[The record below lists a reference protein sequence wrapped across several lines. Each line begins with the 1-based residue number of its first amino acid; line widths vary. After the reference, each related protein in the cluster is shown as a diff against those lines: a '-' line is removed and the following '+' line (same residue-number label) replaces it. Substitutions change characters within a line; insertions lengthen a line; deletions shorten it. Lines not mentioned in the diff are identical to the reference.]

1 MNFLQCCSNNTNN
14 FPFPTEFLFNNNNN
28 INIPENVIS
37 EFKHESVESQ
47 ISHLPSPR
55 KEDLAKKQ
63 IFYPQLRL
71 IIENS
76 NTMEKGTQFI
86 ITPNGPL
93 NSERTKINPTQ
104 TSFGYNP
111 ENKKVKLLII
121 LQ

>member
-1 MNFLQCCSNNTNN
+1 MGLSFFT
-14 FPFPTEFLFNNNNN
+14 NNN

-55 KEDLAKKQ
+55 KEDLAKSP
-63 IFYPQLRL
+63 ILYPQLKL

-76 NTMEKGTQFI
+76 NTMEKGTEFI

-93 NSERTKINPTQ
+93 KSERTNVNPTQ
-104 TSFGYNP
+104 TLFGYNP
-111 ENKKVKLLII
+111 ESQKVKLLII
-121 LQ
+121 FSKNRMKILIFH